1 MSSGATTLHDLR
13 CSHRNE
19 NVAELAIEITNTI
32 INPRRR
38 HEIVVVPVVPP
49 ELSARGKA
57 VASVL
62 VTSWQTHMLYAS
74 PYPSRWFRQNCRR
87 GGRWSHQYS
96 SFLADPHALRV
107 TVSIAVGMSDENSK
121 PTTQCKLSVKLSAD
135 AKVRGS
141 NLDPIA
147 CLNYLSTEKHPPTT
161 SDNVS
166 YVRLTLSR
174 CLGIRRF

>member
-62 VTSWQTHMLYAS
+62 VTSWQTHML
-74 PYPSRWFRQNCRR
+74 
-87 GGRWSHQYS
+87 
-96 SFLADPHALRV
+96 RV

-135 AKVRGS
+135 AKVRRS

-166 YVRLTLSR
+166 YVRLTLSKR
-174 CLGIRRF
+174 LGIRKF

>member
-62 VTSWQTHMLYAS
+62 VTSWQPTCSTRH
-74 PYPSRWFRQNCRR
+74 RIHR
-87 GGRWSHQYS
+87 GGSARIVGAGEGGRISTRH
-96 SFLADPHALRV
+96 FLADPHALRV

-135 AKVRGS
+135 AKVRRS
-141 NLDPIA
+141 N
-147 CLNYLSTEKHPPTT
+147 NYLSTEKHPPTT

-166 YVRLTLSR
+166 YVRLTLSKR
-174 CLGIRRF
+174 LGIRKF

>member
-62 VTSWQTHMLYAS
+62 VTSWQTHML
-74 PYPSRWFRQNCRR
+74 
-87 GGRWSHQYS
+87 
-96 SFLADPHALRV
+96 RV
-107 TVSIAVGMSDENSK
+107 TVSIAVVPPE
-121 PTTQCKLSVKLSAD
+121 LSARG
-135 AKVRGS
+135 KVVASVLVILGRPTCSTRHRIHRGG
-141 NLDPIA
+141 
-147 CLNYLSTEKHPPTT
+147 YE
-161 SDNVS
+161 
-166 YVRLTLSR
+166 
-174 CLGIRRF
+174 